1 MPERLLLAT
10 GSLTAGGAERVCSEM
25 ANWWCGQ
32 GRHVAVM
39 TTENAYPDH
48 YSLARGVR
56 RITFDWQL
64 PRTRLHIPW
73 QHVKNKLTVRRA
85 VLEFSPGA
93 VISFMDTNNVRT
105 LIALAGTGV
114 PVIAC
119 ERTDPRHH
127 DIGLYWSFMRRV
139 TYPLCS
145 ALVVQ
150 TEAVAASWARRVVPA
165 RKVAVIPNF
174 VRTMPETEETGP
186 LHDEP
191 VILTVGRL
199 GREKGH
205 DLLIRAFAALG
216 EVRTG
221 WRLVILGE
229 GKERKNLER
238 LASSLGIQDSVL
250 MPGVVPEPA
259 HWLYKAPI
267 FVLPSRY
274 EGFPNALLE
283 AMAAGCAVIAAD
295 CPSGP
300 AEIVKND
307 HNGILVPTEDVPAL
321 CAAMKRL
328 ILAKDLRD
336 HLGRNA
342 AHVSSTFS
350 QHTIMQA
357 WDSLVDHYLQ
367 RREYDAVSR
376 Q

>member
-1 MPERLLLAT
+1 MLVVS
-10 GSLTAGGAERVCSEM
+10 SLSAGGAERVVAEI
-25 ANWWCGQ
+25 ANWWSKK
-32 GRHVAVM
+32 GRKVTVITLAGKEH
-39 TTENAYPDH
+39 DH
-48 YSLARGVR
+48 YKLDPPVGRVALDIWGR
-56 RITFDWQL
+56 TF
-64 PRTRLHIPW
+64 IPW
-73 QHVKNKLTVRRA
+73 FVIGKGIKRYTKIRGHIRGL
-85 VLEFSPGA
+85 SPDI
-93 VISFMDTNNVRT
+93 VVSFMDTNNVRT